1 MTKGGLKL
9 WPMWRLDAGGLGVC
23 AAITAGFYFGGLEP
37 LDRARA
43 VDAAGRDAADAVR
56 MKADAA
62 RAQLR
67 VAEQKL
73 AQVRRAIAASP
84 LRLAGSDH
92 LNSRVAELSRLARDN
107 GLEID
112 EIRPGTPAGEAWFT
126 RVPIRIAGN
135 GPYRACL
142 LFLHGLHDVFP
153 DTGLYAIELRGDPS
167 PSDTPALFTFD
178 LVWFAA
184 PARTAD
190 ATK

>member
-1 MTKGGLKL
+1 MTKRGPKL
-9 WPMWRLDAGGLGVC
+9 WSMWRYDAAGVALC
-23 AAITAGFYFGGLEP
+23 AVLTGVFYVAGLEP
-37 LDRARA
+37 LERIRAA
-43 VDAAGRDAADAVR
+43 EAAGRDAAEAVG

-67 VAEQKL
+67 AAEMKL

-92 LNSRVAELSRLARDN
+92 LNSRVAELSRLAREN

-112 EIRPGTPAGEAWFT
+112 EIRPGTPVGETWFT

-142 LFLHGLHDVFP
+142 LFLHRLHETFP
-153 DTGLYAIELRGDPS
+153 DTGLSAIELRGDPS
-167 PSDTPALFTFD
+167 PADTPALFTFD